1 MCLGIPG
8 QVVEVEG
15 KSAVVEFWGIRKR
28 VSLDVLTEIVVPGD
42 FVLNHSGFAVRVIA
56 PDLVADTL
64 ALYEILLTEAGEDPI
79 ASDVNEEL
87 DAENLPGL
95 VTA

>member
-15 KSAVVEFWGIRKR
+15 KSAVVEFWGVRKR

-42 FVLNHSGFAVRVIA
+42 FILNHSGFAVRVIA

-64 ALYEILLTEAGEDPI
+64 ALYEILLTEAGEDPM

-87 DAENLPGL
+87 GAENLAGL